1 MKWRSAWHMDLGGSG
16 GALFGVPA
24 LALFLPAYLAVGSAD
39 WVEWVKAF
47 VVDGSSGDW
56 PAAAAESALYLLRH
70 VALLVAISKF
80 ALEWDLE

>member
-1 MKWRSAWHMDLGGSG
+1 MRGTWTSA
-16 GALFGVPA
+16 GAGARCSASPPWPF
-24 LALFLPAYLAVGSAD
+24 FLPAYLAVGSAD